1 MYLWNKSSPAN
12 LGFYRPN
19 QGMNRVYSG
28 YVLSGHGLSSLA
40 AMGAPPVLSI
50 ADMKAVRPIPLSG
63 LNHWKNASQS
73 HIGPGMGADLAV
85 DPKLLLTGVGLLAAG
100 MFLLG
105 GKHGPKLRKR
115 KAARLRRRLAALE
128 G

>member
-1 MYLWNKSSPAN
+1 MYLWNQQSPSN

-19 QGMNRVYSG
+19 QAMNRTYVGYPFAMSG
-28 YVLSGHGLSSLA
+28 L
-40 AMGAPPVLSI
+40 GAPPVLPI
-50 ADMKAVRPIPLSG
+50 ATMKAIHPLHG
-63 LNHWKNASQS
+63 LGRWKNAQNATLGDDTSSTDTTGITVQ
-73 HIGPGMGADLAV
+73 PTT
-85 DPKLLLTGVGLLAAG
+85 LLVGVGLLAAG

-115 KAARLRRRLAALE
+115 KATRLRRRLAEVE

>member
-1 MYLWNKSSPAN
+1 MYLWNKPSPSN

-19 QGMNRVYSG
+19 QAMNTVYVG
-28 YVLSGHGLSSLA
+28 YPGLAGL
-40 AMGAPPVLSI
+40 GAPPVVSI
-50 ADMKAVRPIPLSG
+50 AQMKAVQPLHG
-63 LNHWKNASQS
+63 LAHWKNVSQS
-73 HIGPGMGADLAV
+73 HTGPGMGADLAV

-105 GKHGPKLRKR
+105 GKHGPRLRKR
-115 KAARLRRRLAALE
+115 KAARLRRRLASLE

>member
-1 MYLWNKSSPAN
+1 MYLWNEKSPAN

-28 YVLSGHGLSSLA
+28 YPLSGL
-40 AMGAPPVLSI
+40 GAPPVLSI
-50 ADMKAVRPIPLSG
+50 AQMKAVVPLS
-63 LNHWKNASQS
+63 HWKNVSQS
-73 HIGPGMGADLAV
+73 HTGPGMGEDTTV

-105 GKHGPKLRKR
+105 GKHGPRLRKR

>member
-1 MYLWNKSSPAN
+1 MYLWNKQSPSL

-19 QGMNRVYSG
+19 QAMNTAYTG
-28 YVLSGHGLSSLA
+28 YPGLTGL
-40 AMGAPPVLSI
+40 GAPPVVSI
-50 ADMKAVRPIPLSG
+50 AQMKAVQPLHG
-63 LNHWKNASQS
+63 LAHWKNVSQS
-73 HIGPGMGADLAV
+73 HTGPGMGEDTTTV

-105 GKHGPKLRKR
+105 GKHGPRLRKR